1 MTNLE
6 LCRTSASFVQTILK
20 FRPYC
25 EPRGVRD
32 IPCGLQNS
40 AGRLLLSGL
49 ILGLLAIANGCSR
62 PANAGWQGYVEGDFL
77 YLGPSLAG
85 RIESVLVSKGAQVES
100 GAELFRLE
108 RTQEQAAQREA
119 SERIRQLA
127 ARLADSQKGLRPTEI
142 TSLEA
147 RLAQAQSGAA
157 LSRLQLERTAALRE
171 QHAVAE
177 DEFDRVRL
185 NHASATHLVSEIEAQ
200 LATARLGSRI
210 DVIHAA
216 EADVDAARAALDRV
230 EWSLDQRILKAP
242 TAGLVYDT
250 VYRAGE
256 HVLAGS
262 PVVILLPPENI
273 KVRFFVPEAEL
284 GALKT
289 GDRVTIAITGRSAS
303 ILARITYISPKPEF
317 TPPVLYNRDNRA
329 KLVFLIEATPDDASV
344 ARDLHP
350 GQPADVT
357 R

>member
-1 MTNLE
+1 ML
-6 LCRTSASFVQTILK
+6 V
-20 FRPYC
+20 
-25 EPRGVRD
+25 
-32 IPCGLQNS
+32 
-40 AGRLLLSGL
+40 
-49 ILGLLAIANGCSR
+49 LAPGCSR
-62 PANAGWQGYVEGDFL
+62 PANVGWQGYVEGDFL
-77 YLGPSLAG
+77 YLGPSVAG
-85 RIESVLVSKGAQVES
+85 RIEIVSVAKGSQVES

-119 SERIRQLA
+119 SERVRLLA
-127 ARLADSQKGLRPTEI
+127 ARLADSRKGLRPTEI
-142 TSLEA
+142 ASLEA
-147 RLAQAQSGAA
+147 RLAQAESGAA
-157 LSRLQLERTAALRE
+157 LSRLQLERAATLRE

-185 NHASATHLVSEIEAQ
+185 NHVATTNLVVEIQAQ

-210 DVIHAA
+210 DLIHAA
-216 EADVDAARAALDRV
+216 EAELDAARAALDRV
-230 EWSLDQRILKAP
+230 DWSLEQRTLKAP

-289 GDRVTIAITGRSAS
+289 ADRVTIAITGRSAS
-303 ILARITYISPKPEF
+303 ISARITYVSPKPEF

-329 KLVFLIEATPDDASV
+329 KLVYLIEATPDDASV

-350 GQPADVT
+350 GQPADIT